1 MARGLH
7 HTVVR
12 TLTYSRGVNE
22 MDRDKMV
29 RLLKLLEE
37 YNDLYPE
44 IGTEHIPWVLIDIYD
59 RVIA

>member
-1 MARGLH
+1 
-7 HTVVR
+7 
-12 TLTYSRGVNE
+12 